1 MSEENPDMTND
12 PDVKLNKQIVKLL
25 EQYAS
30 CDRRSAE
37 INDERSTIR
46 ANAEKLGFSSGEFQ
60 DGVRYVKK
68 MDAEGRKEHFAKVD
82 RLIAAVDDDKQA
94 MLWPIE
100 AERIKKRR
108 EQDRV
113 AAEEAAQTAKDQAE
127 RDKPGS
133 RSDPASG
140 GASKKKGGKG
150 KADNVVGLDGKAV
163 EPPPTPPEE
172 KQETGDE
179 LIARVSKEEQ
189 AKQEQRE
196 GEAILDG
203 MSKSQSQQAADVRAK
218 LGL

>member
-1 MSEENPDMTND
+1 MTND

-46 ANAEKLGFSSGEFQ
+46 ANAEKLGFSSQEFQ

-94 MLWPIE
+94 MLWPVE

-108 EQDRV
+108 DQDRV
-113 AAEEAAQTAKDQAE
+113 AAEEAAQTARDQAE

-140 GASKKKGGKG
+140 GAGKKPR
-150 KADNVVGLDGKAV
+150 KAKDA
-163 EPPPTPPEE
+163 PTPPTPPAEEDGDALIRRVAAE
-172 KQETGDE
+172 KQAE
-179 LIARVSKEEQ
+179 LEQKEG
-189 AKQEQRE
+189 A
-196 GEAILDG
+196 ALLDG
-203 MSKSQSQQAADVRAK
+203 KPKSQSQIAAEKREA
-218 LGL
+218 LQIP